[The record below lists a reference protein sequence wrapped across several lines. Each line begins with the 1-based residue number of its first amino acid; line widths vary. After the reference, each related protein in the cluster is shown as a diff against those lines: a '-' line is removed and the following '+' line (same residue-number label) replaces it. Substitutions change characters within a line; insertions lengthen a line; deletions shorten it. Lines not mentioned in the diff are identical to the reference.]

1 MSVEKLEVAEEL
13 DITDELIAERRAGE
27 PGYTPDDMT
36 PWMRPIT
43 AAIDVLNLWA
53 GRIICLL
60 MIPLI
65 LVIVYE
71 VFSRNMFAILTRNG
85 MNDLAIAWGFGPT
98 LWVYDVSRM
107 LGGVLFMAAAG
118 YALMRDVHIRADFLY
133 RSWSPK
139 TQATVDATL
148 YLVFYI
154 PAMLFFTWVSAEYW
168 MKAFVSG
175 EQASDS
181 TWAPIL
187 WPARLAMPVGGF
199 LLLLQG
205 FPELFRAF
213 HQMGKDRERI
223 FLRIL
228 PIYAIVLAIVTGGVF
243 FPDLIP
249 LGDLW
254 EGLFG
259 SGPGIDK
266 PTIGLIMLA
275 VMLFAIFIGFPISF
289 TLIFLGFVFGTW
301 GANFKLATFLMTLQT
316 NSVMLSDQLV
326 AVPLF
331 IFMGIVMEQAGL
343 MERLFQAVQ
352 MMMSRT
358 RGALF
363 IAVLFVSTI
372 FAAAT
377 GIVGAS
383 VTILGIMAART
394 MNRSGYDVKL
404 AAGTITAGGTLGILI
419 PPSIM
424 LIVMGP
430 VLEVPVTDLFRAAII
445 PGVML
450 AGLYLLYALGR
461 CWLDQSLGPIL
472 PDEEQPETSD
482 NYFFEIALVMLG
494 LFAFVMIVILAI
506 NGAFGGLFP
515 GAGLLAPF
523 AWLGVMY
530 ACYRSL
536 LATRLTVAIFLPP
549 AIYVVLNGLF
559 SHIFGAAPLPGL
571 SFSLFEPGWFGAAAQ
586 AILSAF
592 LVYTGYRALV
602 LFTPDASN
610 KFYFSPLWYEFFM
623 GLVPPTVLIAFALG
637 SILAGWATP
646 AEASACGAFGA
657 VLLSLLYRKFTIPGL
672 YDALIKS
679 LEITVL
685 IMFLV
690 AASNFFGA
698 VFSNLGTPTML
709 TELLLSLDMSP
720 VLILMLIM
728 ALIFL
733 LGWPLEWVPIVLIIV
748 PILIPTVTSLDLG
761 FESTNDLLIWFAIL
775 VAVNLQTAWLSP
787 PVALSAYFL
796 KGVVPEWDLKD
807 IYLGMMQF
815 MVIQVIGLLLVF
827 VFPQIALWLPHYI
840 YGN

>member
-1 MSVEKLEVAEEL
+1 MAKEVAAEEL
-13 DITDELIAERRAGE
+13 DITDELIAERRAGK
-27 PGYTPDDMT
+27 PGETPEDMT
-36 PWMRPIT
+36 PWMRPIVYV
-43 AAIDVLNLWA
+43 IDRLNLWA

-65 LVIVYE
+65 LAIVYE
-71 VFSRNMFAILTRNG
+71 VFSRNMFAILTQNG
-85 MNDLAIAWGFGPT
+85 MNDVAIAWGFGPT

-118 YALMRDVHIRADFLY
+118 YALMRGVHIRADFLY
-133 RSWSPK
+133 RGWSQK

-148 YLVFYI
+148 YLAFYI

-168 MKAFVSG
+168 LKAFLMG

-181 TWAPIL
+181 TWAPVL
-187 WPARLAMPVGGF
+187 WPARLAMPVGAF

-205 FPELFRAF
+205 FPELFRALY
-213 HQMGKDRERI
+213 QMGEERARKYR
-223 FLRIL
+223 RIL
-228 PIYAIVLAIVTGGVF
+228 PVYFAVLAFITVGVF
-243 FPDLIP
+243 FPNLIP
-249 LGDLW
+249 LGGIWDSIFGT
-254 EGLFG
+254 GLSF
-259 SGPGIDK
+259 SK

-275 VMLFAIFIGFPISF
+275 VMLFAIFVGFPISF

-394 MNRSGYDVKL
+394 MNKSGYNVRL

-461 CWLDQSLGPIL
+461 CWLDPDMGPIL
-472 PDEEQPETSD
+472 PPEEQPETSRF
-482 NYFFEIALVMLG
+482 YLLEVVLVMASLVFLIWLITRG
-494 LFAFVMIVILAI
+494 ITVGFGFPFGAVIV
-506 NGAFGGLFP
+506 P
-515 GAGLLAPF
+515 LLWIGIMYVAY
-523 AWLGVMY
+523 AWLD
-530 ACYRSL
+530 R
-536 LATRLTVAIFLPP
+536 TRP
-549 AIYVVLNGLF
+549 AG
-559 SHIFGAAPLPGL
+559 
-571 SFSLFEPGWFGAAAQ
+571 
-586 AILSAF
+586 
-592 LVYTGYRALV
+592 
-602 LFTPDASN
+602 
-610 KFYFSPLWYEFFM
+610 FYFAPLWYEFFM

-657 VLLSLLYRKFTIPGL
+657 VLLSMLYRKFTVPGL
-672 YDALIKS
+672 YEALIKS

-698 VFSNLGTPTML
+698 VFSNLGTPKML
-709 TELLLSLDMSP
+709 TEVLLALDMSP
-720 VLILMLIM
+720 VLILILIM
-728 ALIFL
+728 VLIFL

-761 FESTNDLLIWFAIL
+761 FTSSQDLLIWFAIL

-815 MVIQVIGLLLVF
+815 MVIQLIGLILIF
-827 VFPQIALWLPHYI
+827 VFPQIALWLPNLV
-840 YGN
+840 GG